1 MTHQILKPTHMKKII
16 LTLLPLAGAAL
27 VNGQSISP
35 QVIASAGTHYSAGN
49 AQLSWTIG
57 EPVIT
62 TVSNGSNIITQGFHQ
77 TLLTTT
83 AVEEQTVAGV
93 NVSVFP
99 NPTADVLNI
108 NLVNNLKDLQL
119 DLFDMNGKLLQARK
133 IGAVEGNVQI
143 SMNEYAR
150 ANYLLRVYSIDG
162 SVNYTYKVQKMNAH

>member
-1 MTHQILKPTHMKKII
+1 MKKII

-133 IGAVEGNVQI
+133 IGSAESNLQI

>member
-1 MTHQILKPTHMKKII
+1 MKKII

-35 QVIASAGTHYSAGN
+35 QVIASAGTHYSAGS

-77 TLLTTT
+77 TQLNSVT
-83 AVEEQTVAGV
+83 VEEQTIAGL
-93 NVSVFP
+93 NVTVFP

-133 IGAVEGNVQI
+133 IGSAESNLQI
-143 SMNEYAR
+143 SMSEYAR

>member
-1 MTHQILKPTHMKKII
+1 MKKII
-16 LTLLPLAGAAL
+16 LTLLPLAGVAL

-57 EPVIT
+57 EPIIT

-77 TLLTTT
+77 TQLNTVS
-83 AVEEQTVAGV
+83 VEEQTIAGL
-93 NVSVFP
+93 NVTVFP

-119 DLFDMNGKLLQARK
+119 DLFDMNGKLLQTLK
-133 IGAVEGNVQI
+133 IGSAESNLQI

-162 SVNYTYKVQKMNAH
+162 SVNYSYKVQKMNAH

>member
-1 MTHQILKPTHMKKII
+1 MKKII

-35 QVIASAGTHYSAGN
+35 QVIASAGTHYVGSN

-77 TLLTTT
+77 TLLNVTS
-83 AVEEQTVAGV
+83 VEEQCIAGV

-99 NPTADVLNI
+99 NPTSDVLNI
-108 NLVNNLKDLQL
+108 NLVNNLKDLQM
-119 DLFDMNGKLLQARK
+119 DLFDMTGKLLQARK
-133 IGAVEGNVQI
+133 IGAAEGNVQI
-143 SMNEYAR
+143 SMLEYAR
-150 ANYLLRVYSIDG
+150 ANYLLRVYSADG
-162 SVNYTYKVQKMNAH
+162 SVNYAYKVQKMNAH